1 MYRKSTIF
9 NINYEKSLRKTSNKI
24 EPLITLSNPILEWIF
39 AALKTI
45 NKQLKTIASPMNR
58 LIKDASITEL
68 PKIDPIFAAILDQYG
83 IPDMQSRPEGFE
95 SLCRIILEQQV
106 SLMSAQATY
115 EKLCAKINSFSAKE
129 ILSLTTAEM
138 RNATVSKQKSSYMK
152 GLATA
157 ILDGK
162 LALDTLSKLSPIE
175 AKESLITIKGI
186 GPWTAQVYLV
196 FCLQVADV
204 FPQGDVALI
213 NTVVE
218 LTGIEKEEVQSKSED
233 WAPHRTSA
241 ALLLWHHYLKKRGRS
256 SVM

>member
-1 MYRKSTIF
+1 MDNGQTNNF
-9 NINYEKSLRKTSNKI
+9 QL
-24 EPLITLSNPILEWIF
+24 NPNT
-39 AALKTI
+39 K
-45 NKQLKTIASPMNR
+45 PMNR
-58 LIKDASITEL
+58 LIKDVVISEL
-68 PKIDPIFAAILDQYG
+68 PKIDPIFTSILDQYG

-115 EKLCAKINSFSAKE
+115 EKLSAKLNSFSPKE
-129 ILSLTTAEM
+129 ILALSPEEM
-138 RNATVSKQKSSYMK
+138 RNATVSKQKASYMK

-162 LALDTLSKLSPIE
+162 LALDTLSELSPPE
-175 AKESLITIKGI
+175 AKEALITIKGI

-196 FCLQVADV
+196 FCLQVSDV
-204 FPQGDVALI
+204 FPHGDVALI

-218 LTGIEKEEVQSKSED
+218 LTGIEKTAVQSKSED
-233 WAPHRTSA
+233 WAPHRTGA